1 MQKAMLLIVKQIDG
15 FITNINKGSLSD
27 TDVNNIFENKL
38 ELPSSEIES
47 VKKSFIDFKK
57 EYNLAVT
64 TQ

>member
-1 MQKAMLLIVKQIDG
+1 MQKAMLVIVKQIDG

-38 ELPSSEIES
+38 ELSSSEIES